1 MSIPGQFCAEH
12 YLRQPRYLFEKL
24 EVSIDQVYFFNT
36 HFFPT
41 LTKKVKG
48 QDGINY
54 EGVRSWTKRDD
65 VFSYD
70 YLVVPMHEE

>member
-1 MSIPGQFCAEH
+1 MKVP
-12 YLRQPRYLFEKL
+12 
-24 EVSIDQVYFFNT
+24 IDSVYFFNT

-54 EGVRSWTKRDD
+54 EGVKSWTKRDD

-70 YLVVPMHEE
+70 YIVVPMHEE